1 MPIRLGPLEL
11 TIILLIVVLLFGPGR
26 LGKVAGELGKGI
38 RSFREGIKD
47 ESAEA
52 KPPAE
57 QVTAE
62 QAAEDKKPPSDP
74 PAA

>member
-38 RSFREGIKD
+38 RSFRQGLKD
-47 ESAEA
+47 PAAEA
-52 KPPAE
+52 ENKPEEEKTDTPE
-57 QVTAE
+57 S
-62 QAAEDKKPPSDP
+62 K
-74 PAA
+74 

>member
-38 RSFREGIKD
+38 RSFRQGIK
-47 ESAEA
+47 EEGAEA
-52 KPPAE
+52 ENKPGDQLAE
-57 QVTAE
+57 E
-62 QAAEDKKPPSDP
+62 KKPPSDP
-74 PAA
+74 AA